1 MKGLYDLCIKI
12 IQVPLKT
19 YLKEIILSLRNIQSL
34 AIELLEIKQNQH
46 LTMTD
51 QLFKIFQTQ
60 SLSYPEK

>member
-1 MKGLYDLCIKI
+1 MKGLLR
-12 IQVPLKT
+12 PEMSAT
-19 YLKEIILSLRNIQSL
+19 AHHRNIQSL

-51 QLFKIFQTQ
+51 QLFEIFQTQ